1 MKRRD
6 FLRKSAGGALSAGI
20 LTTGLVSLSAS
31 PKPDYA
37 DRGDDKWQH
46 LGNSATGTPSR
57 KRKASYDV
65 AVLGGGLA
73 GICAAVSAA
82 RNGAKVV
89 LVQDRPVLGGNSSS
103 EMRVHVNGVG
113 GLKPNYM
120 PERETGIIEEILLAN
135 RFQNP
140 QEAYTIWDHVL
151 YEYATREKNLTLML
165 NTQAIDAVMSGNT
178 IKAAKCLQYKTETEW
193 TISAKQF
200 IDCSGDGMLAAK
212 AGAEYRTGREGKA
225 EFNERFA
232 PDKPDGWQMG
242 ATLLIASKDMGKK
255 MPFTA
260 PHFALKYDGDKS
272 HKGRSIANFMNGIWW
287 LEVGSDSDI
296 IADFENMS
304 AKLMGYLYGVWDYIK
319 NSGKYPEADNH
330 ALTWVG
336 SIPAMRESRRFIGDY
351 VLKEGDLIDNVN
363 FKDAVAYGGWSLDE
377 HCWAGLEN
385 LQDPPSYFHYHFSEI
400 YQIPF
405 RSLYSRNIDNLLF
418 AGRNISQTHIAL
430 SSSRVMATCSL
441 MGQAVGTAA
450 MLCCKYGVNPRGI
463 YENHLME
470 LQEQLMRD
478 DAYIPKRAANDERD
492 LARKA
497 NKFSATSTKSGDVKN
512 LVNGISRDI
521 DGNIN
526 HWQSVSLPASVTL
539 EWKKA
544 QNISKIE
551 LKCDTNLQRQIF
563 MHKARPE
570 NDRFTQLVPKE
581 LLKSVDLEA
590 RIGKEWIKIGSVDNN
605 QTRLIK
611 FSFDTIKA
619 DAIRFTATETYGVD
633 TVKLFEIR
641 AYEV

>member
-6 FLRKSAGGALSAGI
+6 FLRKSAGGALAAGMM
-20 LTTGLVSLSAS
+20 TAGAASLSAS
-31 PKPDYA
+31 PQPDYT
-37 DRGDDKWQH
+37 DRSTDKWKH
-46 LGNSATGTPSR
+46 MGNSVTGVPSR
-57 KRKASYDV
+57 KMKANYDV

-113 GLKPNYM
+113 GLKPKYI
-120 PERETGIIEEILLAN
+120 PERETGIVEEMLLAN

-151 YEYATREKNLTLML
+151 YEYTTREKNLTLML
-165 NTQAIDAVMSGNT
+165 NTQAVDAVMNGNT
-178 IKAAKCLQYKTETEW
+178 IKAAKCWQSKTEIEW

-200 IDCSGDGMLAAK
+200 IDCSGDGLLAAK

-242 ATLLIASKDMGKK
+242 ATLLIASEDMGKK
-255 MPFTA
+255 MPFTP

-272 HKGRSIANFMNGIWW
+272 HPGRKVANFMNGIWW
-287 LEVGSDSDI
+287 LEVGSDADI

-336 SIPAMRESRRFIGDY
+336 SIPATRESRRFIGDY
-351 VLKEGDLIDNVN
+351 ILKEGDLIDNVD

-377 HCWAGLEN
+377 HCCAGIEN

-400 YQIPF
+400 YQIPY

-450 MLCCKYGVNPRGI
+450 MLCCKYGVNPRAI
-463 YENHLME
+463 YEKHMNE

-478 DAYIPKRAANDERD
+478 DVYIPKVASKDAKD
-492 LARKA
+492 LAK
-497 NKFSATSTKSGDVKN
+497 NVSKFSATSTKSGDAKN
-512 LVNGISRDI
+512 LINGVSRDI

-544 QNISKIE
+544 QKLSKIE
-551 LKCDTNLQRQIF
+551 VKCDTNLQRQIF

-570 NDRFTQLVPKE
+570 NDKFTQLIPTE
-581 LLKSVDLEA
+581 LLKSAEVEV
-590 RIGKEWIKIGSVDNN
+590 RVNKKWVKVGGVENN
-605 QTRLIK
+605 QARLMK
-611 FSFDTIKA
+611 FHFDTVEA
-619 DAIRFTATETYGVD
+619 DAIRFTAKETYGID

-641 AYEV
+641 AYEA